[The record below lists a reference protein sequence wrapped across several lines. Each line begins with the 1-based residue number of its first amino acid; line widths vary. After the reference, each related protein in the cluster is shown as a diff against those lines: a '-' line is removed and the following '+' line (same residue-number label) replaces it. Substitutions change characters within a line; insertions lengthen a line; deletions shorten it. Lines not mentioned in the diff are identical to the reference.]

1 MNLFRSEEHVK
12 RWQLYARGAED
23 YIMPV
28 TDWARVFAGPMFRN
42 RLDSDYLDNVESYL
56 QKYHDDLHELGKA
69 SPLWQYPL
77 IGALD
82 VVALRRYRVVGNYS
96 RYDDVVLNSLKD
108 ARTRIVAGVES
119 SAPTR
124 ENHLVWAAP
133 GAGKTYLVQEIA
145 RSLGD
150 RCQYIE
156 INLAK
161 HNAAEFRAEL
171 RALLRDSGKP
181 VLCLI
186 DECDAHA
193 DDSWPYE
200 ILMPELDLTVEG
212 KAHVVFVLA
221 GSSGFSLDGMKQRMA
236 ARLKGTDVLSR
247 IPEANQFI
255 IPPMSFGDRV
265 LVVIAQLIKVA
276 EDAGHEISS
285 IEKLGLYYAAANS
298 RLANARQLQE
308 FAAKAVARVPHGDDR
323 VKYDDMFAAG
333 DPENKRFWL
342 NVSATAGDLINSYAR
357 IER

>member
-42 RLDSDYLDNVESYL
+42 RLALDYLDNVESYL
-56 QKYHDDLHELGKA
+56 QQYHDDLHAFGKA
-69 SPLWQYPL
+69 SPYWQYPL
-77 IGALD
+77 IEALD
-82 VVALRRYRVVGNYS
+82 VVTLRRYSVIGNYS
-96 RYDDVVLNSLKD
+96 RYDDDVLNNLKD
-108 ARTRIVAGVES
+108 ARNRIVAGIDS
-119 SAPTR
+119 GGRTR

-133 GAGKTYLVQEIA
+133 GAGKTYLVEEIA
-145 RSLGD
+145 RSTSD
-150 RCQYIE
+150 RCRYVE

-161 HNAAEFRAEL
+161 HNPDQFRSALNEL
-171 RALLRDSGKP
+171 TNGSTTP

-193 DDSWPYE
+193 DQSWPYE
-200 ILMPELDLTVEG
+200 TLMPYLDLNVDG
-212 KAHVVFVLA
+212 RAHVVFVLA
-221 GSSGFSLDGMKQRMA
+221 GSSGFSLDGMKQRMS
-236 ARLKGTDVLSR
+236 ARLKGADVLSR
-247 IPEANQFI
+247 IPEVNQFI

-265 LVVIAQLIKVA
+265 LVVISQIVKAADDA
-276 EDAGHEISS
+276 EHPIYS
-285 IEKLGLYYAAANS
+285 IEKLALYYAAVNS

-308 FAAKAVARVPHGDDR
+308 FAKRAVARVSRADDR

-342 NVSATAGDLINSYAR
+342 NISTIAGSLINSYVR

>member
-28 TDWARVFAGPMFRN
+28 TDWARVFSGPMFRN
-42 RLDSDYLDNVESYL
+42 RLDPDYLDNVDAYL

-82 VVALRRYRVVGNYS
+82 VVALRRYSVVGNYS
-96 RYDDVVLNSLKD
+96 RYDDAVLNNLKD
-108 ARTRIVAGVES
+108 ARNRIVAGIDS
-119 SAPTR
+119 SAPSR

-133 GAGKTYLVQEIA
+133 GAGKTYLIQEIA
-145 RSLGD
+145 RSLGE
-150 RCQYIE
+150 RCRYVE

-161 HNAAEFRAEL
+161 HEADEFTAAL
-171 RALLRDSGKP
+171 RSLPDDSTTP
-181 VLCLI
+181 ALCLI

-193 DDSWPYE
+193 DESWPYE
-200 ILMPELDLTVEG
+200 ILMPQLDVAVEG
-212 KAHVVFVLA
+212 RAHVVFVLA
-221 GSSGFSLDGMKQRMA
+221 GSSGFSLDGLKQRMA
-236 ARLKGTDVLSR
+236 ARRKGADVLSR
-247 IPEANQFI
+247 IPEVNQFV
-255 IPPMSFGDRV
+255 IPAMSFGDRV
-265 LVVIAQLIKVA
+265 LVVIAQLIKA
-276 EDAGHEISS
+276 AHDAGHAIYS
-285 IEKLGLYYAAANS
+285 IEKLGLYYAAVNS

-308 FAAKAVARVPHGDDR
+308 FSTRAIGRVTRGDDR

-342 NVSATAGDLINSYAR
+342 NVASIAGDLINTYVR
-357 IER
+357 IET